1 MLADKNIELMVD
13 VPFYPQRT
21 DFPSTPTIF
30 SSELLEEYT
39 DQVFKLGLE
48 FLDLLKFVE
57 NKMNGDFHVGRIPGQ
72 PNISF
77 LCKRYEYSTNDRETG
92 HPLALLSS
100 TYEIELNSVQVF
112 SITEDHEN
120 ATCQLN
126 YIDKDKKSVDGE
138 YWIDMLSR
146 IPEWI
151 EKHED
156 RKEKRNET
164 IRIEN
169 NLKNKLNIHNIR
181 ACPECYEFKPDDVR
195 VEAGMKCGACT
206 YGGS

>member
-1 MLADKNIELMVD
+1 MLADKNTEFMVD
-13 VPFYPQRT
+13 VPSYPQRT
-21 DFPSTPTIF
+21 DFPTTPTIF

-39 DQVFKLGLE
+39 DQVCELGLG

-57 NKMNGDFHVGRIPGQ
+57 NRMAGDFHVGRIPGQ

-77 LCKRYEYSTNDRETG
+77 LCKRYDELKDD
-92 HPLALLSS
+92 HLVLLCS
-100 TYEIELNSVQVF
+100 TYEIELNGICVF
-112 SITEDHEN
+112 SITDDYKSNNSYIH
-120 ATCQLN
+120 

-151 EKHED
+151 EKYEE
-156 RKEKRNET
+156 REEKRNEIILMKANAARVN
-164 IRIEN
+164 IRI
-169 NLKNKLNIHNIR
+169 R
-181 ACPECYEFKPDDVR
+181 VCPECQEFKPDDVR
-195 VEAGMKCGACT
+195 VEAGMKCSECA

>member
-1 MLADKNIELMVD
+1 MLADKNTEFMVD

-21 DFPSTPTIF
+21 HFPSTPTIF

-39 DQVFKLGLE
+39 DQVCELGLG

-57 NKMNGDFHVGRIPGQ
+57 NRMAGDFCVGAIPGE

-77 LCKRYEYSTNDRETG
+77 LCKRYEESKDD
-92 HPLALLSS
+92 HLVLLCS
-100 TYEIELNSVQVF
+100 TYEIELNGICVF
-112 SITEDHEN
+112 SITDDHEN
-120 ATCQLN
+120 ATTQLN

-138 YWIDMLSR
+138 YWIDMLYR

-151 EKHED
+151 EKYED
-156 RKEKRNET
+156 RKEKRNEIIRMKKKLAT
-164 IRIEN
+164 VNIRI
-169 NLKNKLNIHNIR
+169 R
-181 ACPECYEFKPDDVR
+181 VCPECQELKPDDAR

>member
-1 MLADKNIELMVD
+1 MLADKNTEFMVD
-13 VPFYPQRT
+13 VPSYPQRT
-21 DFPSTPTIF
+21 HFPSTPTMF

-39 DQVFKLGLE
+39 DQVCELGLG

-57 NKMNGDFHVGRIPGQ
+57 NRMAGDFCVGAIPGE

-77 LCKRYEYSTNDRETG
+77 LCKRYEESKDD
-92 HPLALLSS
+92 HLVLLCS
-100 TYEIELNSVQVF
+100 TYEIELNGICVF
-112 SITEDHEN
+112 SITDDYKSNNSYIH
-120 ATCQLN
+120 

-151 EKHED
+151 QKYEE
-156 RKEKRNET
+156 REEKRNEIILMKANAARVN
-164 IRIEN
+164 IRI
-169 NLKNKLNIHNIR
+169 R
-181 ACPECYEFKPDDVR
+181 VCPECQEFKPDDLR
-195 VEAGMKCGACT
+195 VEAGMKCSECA

>member
-1 MLADKNIELMVD
+1 MLADKNMEFMVD

-39 DQVFKLGLE
+39 DQVCELGLE

-57 NKMNGDFHVGRIPGQ
+57 NKMNGDFHVGRIPGE

-77 LCKRYEYSTNDRETG
+77 LCKRYDELKDD
-92 HPLALLSS
+92 HLVLLCS
-100 TYEIELNSVQVF
+100 TYEIELNGICVF
-112 SITEDHEN
+112 SITEDYEN
-120 ATCQLN
+120 GTRQLN

-151 EKHED
+151 EKYEE
-156 RKEKRNET
+156 REEKRNEIILMKANAARVN
-164 IRIEN
+164 IRI
-169 NLKNKLNIHNIR
+169 R
-181 ACPECYEFKPDDVR
+181 VCPECQEFKPDDVR
-195 VEAGMKCGACT
+195 VEAGMKCSECA

>member
-1 MLADKNIELMVD
+1 MLADKNTEFMVD

-21 DFPSTPTIF
+21 HFPSTPTIF

-39 DQVFKLGLE
+39 DQVCELGLG

-57 NKMNGDFHVGRIPGQ
+57 NRMAGDFCVGAIPGE

-77 LCKRYEYSTNDRETG
+77 LCKRYEESTNDRETG

-100 TYEIELNSVQVF
+100 TYEIELNGICVF
-112 SITEDHEN
+112 SITENHEN
-120 ATCQLN
+120 ATTQLN

-138 YWIDMLSR
+138 YWIDMLYR

-151 EKHED
+151 EKYED
-156 RKEKRNET
+156 RKEKRNKIIRMKKKAAKVN
-164 IRIEN
+164 IRI
-169 NLKNKLNIHNIR
+169 R
-181 ACPECYEFKPDDVR
+181 VCPECYEDKPDDVR

>member
-1 MLADKNIELMVD
+1 MLADKNTEFMVD
-13 VPFYPQRT
+13 VPSYPQRT
-21 DFPSTPTIF
+21 DFPTTPTIF

-39 DQVFKLGLE
+39 DQVCELGLG

-57 NKMNGDFHVGRIPGQ
+57 NRMAGDFHVGRIPGQ

-77 LCKRYEYSTNDRETG
+77 LCKRYDELKDD
-92 HPLALLSS
+92 HLVLLCS
-100 TYEIELNSVQVF
+100 TYEIELNGICVF
-112 SITEDHEN
+112 SITDDYKSNNSYIH
-120 ATCQLN
+120 

-151 EKHED
+151 EKYEE
-156 RKEKRNET
+156 REEKRNEIILMKANAARVN
-164 IRIEN
+164 IRI
-169 NLKNKLNIHNIR
+169 R
-181 ACPECYEFKPDDVR
+181 VCPECQEFKPDDVR

>member
-13 VPFYPQRT
+13 VPSYPQRT
-21 DFPSTPTIF
+21 DFPTTPTIF

-39 DQVFKLGLE
+39 DQVCELGLE
-48 FLDLLKFVE
+48 FLNLVKFVE
-57 NKMNGDFHVGRIPGQ
+57 NKMNGDFHVGAIPGE

-77 LCKRYEYSTNDRETG
+77 FCKRYQDSTNDRETG

-100 TYEIELNSVQVF
+100 TYEIELNGICVF
-112 SITEDHEN
+112 SITDDYKSNNSYIH
-120 ATCQLN
+120 

-146 IPEWI
+146 ISEWI
-151 EKHED
+151 EKYEE
-156 RKEKRNET
+156 REEKRNEIILMKANAARVN
-164 IRIEN
+164 IRI
-169 NLKNKLNIHNIR
+169 R
-181 ACPECYEFKPDDVR
+181 VCPECQEFKPDDVR
-195 VEAGMKCGACT
+195 VEAGMKCSECA